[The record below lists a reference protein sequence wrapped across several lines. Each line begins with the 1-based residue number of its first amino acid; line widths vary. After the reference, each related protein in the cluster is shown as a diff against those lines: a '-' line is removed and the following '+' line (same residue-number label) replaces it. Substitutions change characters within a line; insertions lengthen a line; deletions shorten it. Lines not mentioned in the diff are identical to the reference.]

1 MELRLL
7 SGTDLNVSRLC
18 FGTMTFGNPVETSTA
33 CEMVSRCIDA
43 GINFF
48 DTANVYQQG
57 ISESML
63 GDALK
68 RRRHRVILASK
79 VRGAMGP
86 APDQSGLSKAS
97 IMRAIEESLRRL
109 QTDYLDVYYLH
120 QPDYEVPIE
129 ETLEALQRLVND
141 GKVRWVATS
150 NYASWQV
157 CEMLTLAR
165 DHNYKPAVIAQQMY
179 NLIARGL
186 EQEFVPFACKND
198 VSIIAYNPLAGG
210 LLTGKHSGSHFT
222 PGTRFADNRMYQ
234 DRYWHEQNFE
244 AVAGL
249 MNIAE
254 QCGRSL
260 LSLAFS
266 WLLHHTSVQ
275 CVILGASR
283 LEQLEQNLAAC
294 EQGPLSPD
302 TLRVCDEVWNRLRG
316 PVPVYNR

>member
-109 QTDYLDVYYLH
+109 QTDYLDLYYLH
-120 QPDYEVPIE
+120 QP
-129 ETLEALQRLVND
+129 
-141 GKVRWVATS
+141 
-150 NYASWQV
+150 
-157 CEMLTLAR
+157 
-165 DHNYKPAVIAQQMY
+165 
-179 NLIARGL
+179 
-186 EQEFVPFACKND
+186 
-198 VSIIAYNPLAGG
+198 
-210 LLTGKHSGSHFT
+210 
-222 PGTRFADNRMYQ
+222 
-234 DRYWHEQNFE
+234 
-244 AVAGL
+244 
-249 MNIAE
+249 
-254 QCGRSL
+254 
-260 LSLAFS
+260 
-266 WLLHHTSVQ
+266 
-275 CVILGASR
+275 
-283 LEQLEQNLAAC
+283 
-294 EQGPLSPD
+294 
-302 TLRVCDEVWNRLRG
+302 
-316 PVPVYNR
+316 